1 MIYGAVKLK
10 VVMPNKDRK
19 MRSIQLTPSE
29 FRAVREGVCQG
40 ACLLAGLLG
49 IRAYVFLFRMNK
61 FPNCEPEI
69 KIPVGKYV
77 RTAEYITG
85 FRERFYG
92 LLYWFL
98 HDMDFRNDTGK
109 QTVKCQF

>member
-19 MRSIQLTPSE
+19 MHSLQLTPSE

-61 FPNCEPEI
+61 FPKLRAGNQDSG
-69 KIPVGKYV
+69 GKV
-77 RTAEYITG
+77 RTNRGIYH
-85 FRERFYG
+85 RF
-92 LLYWFL
+92 LRPLVLVF
-98 HDMDFRNDTGK
+98 T
-109 QTVKCQF
+109 